1 MELKRFLSLTGHKV
15 PHILLVPFNESQ
27 APGLTLW
34 VLTKGLLSHEEED
47 KQTGYQAIIKACTR
61 LLKTD

>member
-1 MELKRFLSLTGHKV
+1 M
-15 PHILLVPFNESQ
+15 LVPFNESQ
-27 APGLTLW
+27 GPGLTLW